1 MLQDLHYAVRMLRRS
16 WAFTVVVTLTLALGI
31 GANTAIFSLINVLIL
46 RPLPVRDPG
55 RLVEFRRL
63 YPADPP
69 MNSFWLADY
78 EHLRAGNDVL
88 SDLVGSSRF
97 TAPDPQGAE
106 AGRPPLAGEYLLG
119 EYFDALG
126 LRPSIG
132 RLLEPRDSQPGS
144 PPAAVISWSYW
155 SRVWNRSPAALGSAD
170 HDRRCSVHRGWRRAA
185 RVRRAAAG
193 VPERRLG
200 TGLCVARRRDLAVPS
215 GGTPQTWRA
224 HRACAGANT
233 AAR

>member
-16 WAFTVVVTLTLALGI
+16 WAFTIVVTLTLALGI

-78 EHLRAGNDVL
+78 EQMRAGNDVL

-97 TAPDPQGAE
+97 TTPGQFVWHCHIVEHEDNE
-106 AGRPPLAGEYLLG
+106 MMRPY
-119 EYFDALG
+119 
-126 LRPSIG
+126 RIG
-132 RLLEPRDSQPGS
+132 PEQPGQ
-144 PPAAVISWSYW
+144 PA
-155 SRVWNRSPAALGSAD
+155 
-170 HDRRCSVHRGWRRAA
+170 
-185 RVRRAAAG
+185 
-193 VPERRLG
+193 
-200 TGLCVARRRDLAVPS
+200 
-215 GGTPQTWRA
+215 
-224 HRACAGANT
+224 
-233 AAR
+233 